1 MNCNKFTSVEEQGC
15 QFQNEKKKHRDVGEL
30 RFPNGELILLY
41 PGIGQTNPFG
51 LIARISELS
60 LE

>member
-1 MNCNKFTSVEEQGC
+1 MNSNKLSSAVEQEC
-15 QFQNEKKKHRDVGEL
+15 QFQNEKKRLREVGEL

-41 PGIGQTNPFG
+41 PGIGQTKPFG
-51 LIARISELS
+51 LTAKISELS

>member
-15 QFQNEKKKHRDVGEL
+15 QFRNEKKKHRDVGEL

-60 LE
+60 PE